1 MERLFLCSVS
11 TYHINLIFY
20 CLIKQ
25 NEIVL
30 QKKLDQPTL
39 LSQALLDIYMQQK
52 RMSYIKKQK
61 QYSEDTLEKYRLTL
75 KNKMVIIIII
85 FYK

>member
-1 MERLFLCSVS
+1 
-11 TYHINLIFY
+11 
-20 CLIKQ
+20 
-25 NEIVL
+25 
-30 QKKLDQPTL
+30 
-39 LSQALLDIYMQQK
+39 MQQK

-75 KNKMVIIIII
+75 KNKMVIIIYF